1 MKILEKIKNI
11 FEKIVD
17 FLEYGMDGVPKTN
30 LKIKYYNKEK
40 FNNFYYYVI
49 KINSNV
55 RIVKYYNNFSKRK
68 FIEIC
73 NRRRGV
79 FKCFDIVYDKL
90 QKEEWKALIK
100 LLKKEGL
107 YEDFDNYI
115 IEKNKKRGKWE
126 EKII

>member
-17 FLEYGMDGVPKTN
+17 FLEYGMDGVPETN

-40 FNNFYYYVI
+40 FNDFYYYII
-49 KINSNV
+49 KINKNV
-55 RIVKYYNNFSKRK
+55 RIVKYYNNFSKEKYIELYNRK
-68 FIEIC
+68 
-73 NRRRGV
+73 RGV
-79 FKCFDIVYDKL
+79 VKGFDISCEKL

-100 LLKKEGL
+100 LLKKEEL
-107 YEDFDNYI
+107 YKDFDNYI
-115 IEKNKKRGKWE
+115 IEQNNKEGKWK

>member
-11 FEKIVD
+11 FEKIID
-17 FLEYGMDGVPKTN
+17 FLEYGMDGIPETN

-40 FNNFYYYVI
+40 FNNLYYYII
-49 KINSNV
+49 KINSDV
-55 RIVKYYNNFSKRK
+55 RIVKFYNNFSRTIYIKLYNRK
-68 FIEIC
+68 
-73 NRRRGV
+73 RGV
-79 FKCFDIVYDKL
+79 FKCFCVNCEKL

-115 IEKNKKRGKWE
+115 IERNNKEGKWK